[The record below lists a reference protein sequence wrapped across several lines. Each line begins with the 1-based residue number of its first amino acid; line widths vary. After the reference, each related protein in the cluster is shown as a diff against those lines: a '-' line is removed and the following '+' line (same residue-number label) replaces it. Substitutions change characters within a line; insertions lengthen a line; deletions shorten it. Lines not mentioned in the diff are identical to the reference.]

1 MKKSFS
7 IILTACFA
15 LFSCA
20 KQEPQINGTD
30 QPTGGEP
37 ETPAVEYLDEITVA
51 APGTGLPVRTVTNDG
66 VKVLWTNND
75 QIGLFVGTS
84 SEQRTQCAIYTT
96 SLASPSA
103 TATFGRV
110 EDPEPAMALGKYFA
124 IYPARSFVKW
134 GSFGNT
140 ASSKRC
146 YFNLPAE
153 QTAVKG
159 GWDSRAAVMTASS
172 ETKEFA
178 FKHVVAYVSFEVT
191 SSTPSFVQVTV
202 SSVSGETLSD
212 SNANI
217 NYLDNGSITV
227 NQHGAASEKSSSVTL
242 SNSDDSAFAPGKYY
256 VAFMPGTFA
265 SGLNL
270 TFVNGEGQSA
280 VIAIEGPLVVEPGD
294 VLAKE
299 SLADLKFVSAV
310 ELPQLYDKNGV
321 KGVAFWAD
329 PVNPS
334 KVKIISGPVINTAW
348 ASADITIKTDIPVA
362 EMTGEDCGAN
372 AELIA
377 SLEKYSETNF
387 PAVYFC
393 RSMGEGWRLPSA
405 NELLNLLKVYYNDPG
420 TFDKED
426 YLVDTDAQ
434 AAAAVFNEL
443 LAQCVTNSSE
453 TTYDETKI
461 NLGSTSTMYY
471 WTGQGDLSAGA
482 DDPKIKRVTI
492 QKKPAAG
499 ATRSIIPDSNT
510 SKYYVRCVR
519 DVELK

>member
-1 MKKSFS
+1 
-7 IILTACFA
+7 
-15 LFSCA
+15 
-20 KQEPQINGTD
+20 
-30 QPTGGEP
+30 
-37 ETPAVEYLDEITVA
+37 
-51 APGTGLPVRTVTNDG
+51 
-66 VKVLWTNND
+66 
-75 QIGLFVGTS
+75 
-84 SEQRTQCAIYTT
+84 
-96 SLASPSA
+96 
-103 TATFGRV
+103 
-110 EDPEPAMALGKYFA
+110 
-124 IYPARSFVKW
+124 
-134 GSFGNT
+134 
-140 ASSKRC
+140 
-146 YFNLPAE
+146 
-153 QTAVKG
+153 
-159 GWDSRAAVMTASS
+159 
-172 ETKEFA
+172 
-178 FKHVVAYVSFEVT
+178 
-191 SSTPSFVQVTV
+191 
-202 SSVSGETLSD
+202 
-212 SNANI
+212 
-217 NYLDNGSITV
+217 
-227 NQHGAASEKSSSVTL
+227 
-242 SNSDDSAFAPGKYY
+242 
-256 VAFMPGTFA
+256 
-265 SGLNL
+265 
-270 TFVNGEGQSA
+270 
-280 VIAIEGPLVVEPGD
+280 
-294 VLAKE
+294 
-299 SLADLKFVSAV
+299 
-310 ELPQLYDKNGV
+310 
-321 KGVAFWAD
+321 
-329 PVNPS
+329 
-334 KVKIISGPVINTAW
+334 
-348 ASADITIKTDIPVA
+348 
-362 EMTGEDCGAN
+362 MTGEDCGAN